1 MLEKALEGDFVGVYQ
16 DVLLE
21 MIETQE
27 DGILSQ
33 DIDVKNAQAEVKVKA
48 NQPFM
53 FMIKMDHE
61 LLGLGR
67 VTVSFS
73 LFLKGV

>member
-1 MLEKALEGDFVGVYQ
+1 MKALEGDFVGVYQ

-48 NQPFM
+48 NEPFM

-73 LFLKGV
+73 LFLKDF

>member
-1 MLEKALEGDFVGVYQ
+1 MKALEGDFVGVYQ

-33 DIDVKNAQAEVKVKA
+33 DIDVKNAQAEVKIKA

>member
-1 MLEKALEGDFVGVYQ
+1 MFSALEGDFVGVYQ

-33 DIDVKNAQAEVKVKA
+33 DIDVKNAQAEVKIKA